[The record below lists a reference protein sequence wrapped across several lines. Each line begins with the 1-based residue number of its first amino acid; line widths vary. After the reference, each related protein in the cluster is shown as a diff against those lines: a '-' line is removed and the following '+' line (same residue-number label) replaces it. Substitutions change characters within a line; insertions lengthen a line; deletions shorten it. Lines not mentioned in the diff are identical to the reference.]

1 MNGQGGDANTPM
13 RIRCVMRIRCD
24 VPYSTGTGMPLHVS
38 VVVITAL

>member
-13 RIRCVMRIRCD
+13 RIRCD
-24 VPYSTGTGMPLHVS
+24 VPYSAGTGTGMPLHVS

>member
-13 RIRCVMRIRCD
+13 RIRCD
-24 VPYSTGTGMPLHVS
+24 VPYSTGTGTGTGMPLHVS